1 MAYKPTV
8 QANNAYQT
16 GNDYPQ
22 SPIEDFYEVESEI
35 EVEDGFDEDGLPKT
49 KTVTISN
56 YKDGIYT
63 KLASRLEDDSDE
75 AKEAGVDGTGFKSTL
90 GFNKRRVLVDPQAS
104 VDSEDYSKE
113 DVITFESEEVV
124 EGEDEDNPNGEGGDE
139 PNGEGGDEPNGEGGD
154 DPNP

>member
-22 SPIEDFYEVESEI
+22 SPIEDFYEVETKI
-35 EVEDGFDEDGLPKT
+35 EVVDGFEEDGVTPKT

-63 KLASRLEDDSDE
+63 KLASRLGDDSDE

-124 EGEDEDNPNGEGGDE
+124 DGEGETDNPI
-139 PNGEGGDEPNGEGGD
+139 P
-154 DPNP
+154 